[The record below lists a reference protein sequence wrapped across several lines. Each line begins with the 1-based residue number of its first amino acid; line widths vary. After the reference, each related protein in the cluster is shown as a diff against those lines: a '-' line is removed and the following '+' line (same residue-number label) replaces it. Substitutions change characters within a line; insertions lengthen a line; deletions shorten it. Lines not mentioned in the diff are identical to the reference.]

1 MVEDMNHKMTHVKNH
16 KTVTVLLTIAVLAGV
31 LAGSGHTAYG
41 GTKFTKL
48 FNAAKQIDTN
58 EDQKCKTTGRS
69 FPIIGGTVICQLCH
83 CHSVIRNIPFWT
95 LV

>member
-1 MVEDMNHKMTHVKNH
+1 MNHKMTQNNH
-16 KTVTVLLTIAVLAGV
+16 KTTTVLLAVAVIAGLLVGT
-31 LAGSGHTAYG
+31 GHTAFAG
-41 GTKFTKL
+41 AKLTKL
-48 FNAAKQIDTN
+48 FYPGNNKQIDTN

-69 FPIIGGTVICQLCH
+69 FPIIGGTVVCQLCH